1 MLPAQIRASVLECAS
16 PLALFRMAI
25 NSTSNP
31 SRSLA
36 LDALRGL
43 AILAML
49 LSGQMPFDGH
59 ALPSWMYHAQEP
71 PPTFQ
76 WNGNLPGIS
85 WVDLVFPFFL
95 FAMGAAF
102 PLALSRRLERAA
114 MLPADRT
121 SLIGSAGWKHGSTLL
136 FVAERGFLLGFF
148 ALFVQLIRP
157 YTMNQH
163 PTTQTWLLALLGFF
177 IFFPILARLPEAWPR
192 AVKISTRAAGWLAAI
207 LFCAFTVYPDGS
219 GFSLGRSDIII
230 IVLTNTAVF
239 GSLVWMFTRE
249 NLLLRLGVLGI
260 IFAIRLSNLPTPTDG
275 WVREVWAATEH
286 CAWTSWIF
294 HLYYLQYLCIVIP
307 GTIAGDLILQWTRR
321 ETSPEKISAA
331 KNWPLAQYAAILL
344 TMISILL
351 VTLIGLKARWLI
363 ETTLPVFALCF
374 TGWMLLQNPLNE
386 TEKLFKQLFHW
397 GIYWLVLGLIFEPWE
412 GGIKKDHP
420 TLSYYFVTS
429 GLAICVFIG
438 FSILIDVWQQ
448 KRWLRLLI
456 DNGQNPMIAY
466 AGINNFITPVLA
478 LVGADKL
485 LTQFA
490 TTPWRGFWKGAI
502 ITLLMAL
509 TVSFLTRKKIF
520 WRT

>member
-1 MLPAQIRASVLECAS
+1 MNAPGSQNRA
-16 PLALFRMAI
+16 
-25 NSTSNP
+25 
-31 SRSLA
+31 LA

-49 LSGQMPFDGH
+49 LSGQLPFDSH
-59 ALPSWMYHAQEP
+59 ALPSWMYHAQVP

-76 WNGNLPGIS
+76 FQADLPGIS

-102 PLALSRRLERAA
+102 PLALSRRIENKTA
-114 MLPADRT
+114 P
-121 SLIGSAGWKHGSTLL
+121 WKLFL

-157 YTMNQH
+157 YTLNNH
-163 PTTQTWLLALLGFF
+163 PTTATWLPALLGFF
-177 IFFPILARLPEAWPR
+177 IFFPILMRLPDAWPR
-192 AVKISTRAAGWLAAI
+192 VIKISTRVVGWLAAI
-207 LFCAFTVYPDGS
+207 LFCAFVTYPDGS
-219 GFSLGRSDIII
+219 DFSLGRSDIII
-230 IVLTNTAVF
+230 VVLTNMAVF
-239 GSLVWMFTRE
+239 GSLVWMFTRD
-249 NLLLRLGVLGI
+249 NLTLRLGLLGL
-260 IFAIRLSNLPTPTDG
+260 IFAIRLSNLPTPTDS
-275 WVREVWAATEH
+275 WVRDVWSATEQ
-286 CAWTSWIF
+286 CPWTAWIF

-321 ETSPEKISAA
+321 ATSPEKISAA
-331 KNWPLAQYAAILL
+331 RSWPLAHYAAILL
-344 TMISILL
+344 TMIALVL
-351 VTLIGLKARWLI
+351 VTLIGLKGRWLI
-363 ETTLPVFALCF
+363 ETTLLDFALCF
-374 TGWMLLQNPLNE
+374 IGWMLLHAPLNA
-386 TEKLFKQLFHW
+386 TEQLFQKLFHW

-420 TLSYYFVTS
+420 TLSYYFVTA
-429 GLAICVFIG
+429 GLAICTLIVFT
-438 FSILIDVWQQ
+438 ILIEVWNQ

-478 LVGADKL
+478 LVGADRL
-485 LTQFA
+485 LTHFA
-490 TTPWRGFWKGAI
+490 TTPWRGFCKGAI

-509 TVSFLTRKKIF
+509 TVSFLTRRKIF

>member
-1 MLPAQIRASVLECAS
+1 MTQNSSTPVASRA
-16 PLALFRMAI
+16 
-25 NSTSNP
+25 
-31 SRSLA
+31 LA

-49 LSGQMPFDGH
+49 LSGQMPFDAN

-76 WNGNLPGIS
+76 FNASLPGIS

-95 FAMGAAF
+95 FSMGAAF
-102 PLALSRRLERAA
+102 PLALSRRMENKTA
-114 MLPADRT
+114 P
-121 SLIGSAGWKHGSTLL
+121 WKLFL

-157 YTMNQH
+157 YTMNNH
-163 PTTQTWLLALLGFF
+163 PMTATWLVALLGFL
-177 IFFPILARLPEAWPR
+177 ILFPILTRLPEAWPR
-192 AVKISTRAAGWLAAI
+192 VVKFSIRAAGWLAAI

-219 GFSLGRSDIII
+219 GFSLVRSDIII
-230 IVLTNTAVF
+230 IVLTNMAVF

-249 NLLLRLGVLGI
+249 NLTLRLGLLGI
-260 IFAIRLSNLPTPTDG
+260 VFAIRLSNLPTPTDG
-275 WVREVWAATEH
+275 WVHDLWRA
-286 CAWTSWIF
+286 SPLPWIYQ
-294 HLYYLQYLCIVIP
+294 LYYLQYLCIVIP

-321 ETSPEKISAA
+321 DAVQKISGA
-331 KNWPLAQYAAILL
+331 KKWPLAHCAAILL
-344 TMISILL
+344 TMIALVL
-351 VTLIGLKARWLI
+351 VTLIGLKGRWLI
-363 ETTLPVFALCF
+363 ETTLLDFALCF
-374 TGWMLLQNPLNE
+374 IGWMLLQHPLDE
-386 TEKLFKQLFHW
+386 TEKLFQKLFNW
-397 GIYWLVLGLIFEPWE
+397 AIYWLVLGLVFEPWE

-438 FSILIDVWQQ
+438 FSILIEVWRQ
-448 KRWLRLLI
+448 KRWLALLI

-485 LTQFA
+485 LTHFA

-502 ITLLMAL
+502 VTLLMAL
-509 TVSFLTRKKIF
+509 TVSFLTRRKIF